1 MVNSVIS
8 GKGEGFLYLT
18 LFLVCIPVA
27 NWMIGNVGTTCVPQG
42 PCLVPVAPG
51 VMAPSGV
58 LVIGFTL
65 VLRDLVQRRLGRHW
79 ALGAIA
85 VGAFFSGF
93 VAPSA
98 LAIASAA
105 AFFLSEFADF
115 LVYTPLQER
124 RFVTA
129 VIVSSLV
136 GLVID
141 SVLFLYLAFG
151 NLDFLWGQVVGKAW
165 MVLASI
171 PFIYWI
177 RYREALSARRA
188 A

>member
-1 MVNSVIS
+1 MAKDTVN
-8 GKGEGFLYLT
+8 GKGEGFIYLA
-18 LFLVCIPVA
+18 LFMACIPVA
-27 NWMIGNVGTTCVPQG
+27 NWMIGNFGTTCVPQG

-51 VMAPSGV
+51 LMAPSGV
-58 LVIGFTL
+58 LIIGLAL

-85 VGAFFSGF
+85 AGAALSGF

-98 LAIASAA
+98 LALASAA
-105 AFFLSEFADF
+105 AFLLSELADF

-124 RFVTA
+124 RFMTA
-129 VIVSSLV
+129 VIASSLV

-151 NLDFLWGQVVGKAW
+151 SLDFLWGQVVGKTW
-165 MVLASI
+165 MVLVSI

-177 RYREALSARRA
+177 RSREAVSARQVA
-188 A
+188 